1 MFGKQIHNFDVVLVV
16 RLAGKPSFGRVR
28 LNVTKENLAW
38 TIGMPNRGFTSI
50 GRARGPNLTIN
61 TERQGY
67 EADGD
72 VLPDAGFVGGKNGF
86 ARDECVRVRQSQ
98 FLAFEHKVHGQQNRW
113 RQRVD

>member
-1 MFGKQIHNFDVVLVV
+1 MFGKQMHNFEVVLVV
-16 RLAGKPSFGRVR
+16 RLAGKPRFGRVR

-38 TIGMPNRGFTSI
+38 TIGMPNREFTSI

-61 TERQGY
+61 TEQRGC

-86 ARDECVRVRQSQ
+86 
-98 FLAFEHKVHGQQNRW
+98 G
-113 RQRVD
+113 